1 MAVIGR
7 FWIRE
12 SSETSYKS
20 LFRASQA
27 NYHFELHPTQMD
39 PEPTEEP
46 EDLVWEVF
54 HNELPIVSE
63 DVADHIRFYPTVNC
77 TFADHTDNR
86 AHGFIIGPQKTGTT
100 FLSSVL
106 AEFPEHFPEIL
117 MSTPKETSFFKKDF
131 ETADDFED
139 FAWRD
144 RDTKHK
150 VLLESSASTIFEKGY
165 EKIYPVFSNPRFIFI
180 ARNPTDRF
188 FSHLNHQQRLILAP
202 IEIAGE
208 RPPMDKAWNIMA
220 QNATTV
226 DKLRDAVAML
236 MEKKLDWYLYHG
248 HYADLLKSWGHE
260 IRCYSMM
267 IINQK
272 QMNAPVIREVFK
284 HLGLARP
291 PEYKIDEAIAESK
304 KMYNVYKETWGEWW
318 RKLPIADDETRK
330 MLDDFY
336 EEDNR
341 KLWEMLNITDP
352 WW

>member
-1 MAVIGR
+1 MQQEEIEDGMEA
-7 FWIRE
+7 E
-12 SSETSYKS
+12 E
-20 LFRASQA
+20 
-27 NYHFELHPTQMD
+27 E

-46 EDLVWEVF
+46 KNLVWDVF
-54 HNELPIVSE
+54 HNELPIVPE

-77 TFADHTDNR
+77 TLANHTDNR

-100 FLSSVL
+100 FLNSVL

-117 MSTPKETSFFKKDF
+117 MSNPKETGFFKKDF
-131 ETADDFED
+131 ETAEEFED

-144 RDTKHK
+144 RSRKHK
-150 VLLESSASTIFEKGY
+150 VLLESSASTIFFKGY

-202 IEIAGE
+202 IEIAE
-208 RPPMDKAWNIMA
+208 RRPPMNKAWNIMA

-236 MEKKLDWYLYHG
+236 MEKKRDWYLYHG
-248 HYADLLKSWGHE
+248 HYADLLKPWGRE
-260 IRCYSMM
+260 IHCYSMM

-272 QMNAPVIREVFK
+272 QMNAPVIREVFN

-304 KMYNVYKETWGEWW
+304 SMYNVYKETWGEWW
-318 RKLPIADDETRK
+318 RKLPVADDETRK

-336 EEDNR
+336 AEDNR
-341 KLWEMLNITDP
+341 KLWDMLNITDP